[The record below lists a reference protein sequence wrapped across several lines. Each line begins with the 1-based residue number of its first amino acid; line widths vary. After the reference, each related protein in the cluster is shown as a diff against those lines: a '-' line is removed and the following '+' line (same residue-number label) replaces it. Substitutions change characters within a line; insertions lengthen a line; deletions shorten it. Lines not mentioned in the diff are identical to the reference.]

1 MALEAKR
8 QLLISRGWVQAVA
21 IVMIFGFTVMGML
34 LAYRTYT
41 GEPPIPAR
49 VTDCAAA
56 RLWALILI
64 LVITTRAGRN
74 AACRTP
80 LNRWDLGPGSSYDP
94 AGLVGCVRVCTRF
107 FS

>member
-1 MALEAKR
+1 MALEPRR
-8 QLLISRGWVQAVA
+8 QLLVSRGWVQAVA
-21 IVMIFGFTVMGML
+21 IVMIFGFAVMGM

-80 LNRWDLGPGSSYDP
+80 RNRWDLGPGSSYDP